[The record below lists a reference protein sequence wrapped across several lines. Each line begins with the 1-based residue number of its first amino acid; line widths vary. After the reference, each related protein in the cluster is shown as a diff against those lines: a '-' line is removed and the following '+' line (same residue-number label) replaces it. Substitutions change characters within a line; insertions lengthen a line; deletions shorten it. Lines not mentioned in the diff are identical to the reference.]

1 MPTFQG
7 RQTLHLERLMNL
19 HAGLFHCLSLSFT
32 VFHSFKCLCFVS
44 ICFVSF
50 LKLSLDVSF
59 CCASRPDCFVF
70 KLQKSLHLGPTHRAK
85 TFVTDKEIWDTSC
98 HVSDVSSLPL
108 KVHPCSS
115 MFIHILRLLLSF
127 TCSSPAVPRHSG
139 VRAFPGYKFTEGK
152 LVMNLCASWAVAE
165 QKQLRLFALQ
175 LCQSCV
181 DRGRGS
187 RCWTFLLILLSLCSQ
202 DSYVL

>member
-85 TFVTDKEIWDTSC
+85 TFVTDKDLRYL
-98 HVSDVSSLPL
+98 LPCL
-108 KVHPCSS
+108 RCLLIATESSS
-115 MFIHILRLLLSF
+115 MFIHVHPYFKAF
-127 TCSSPAVPRHSG
+127 TIFYLQFPGSSPAFWSSCL
-139 VRAFPGYKFTEGK
+139 PG
-152 LVMNLCASWAVAE
+152 
-165 QKQLRLFALQ
+165 
-175 LCQSCV
+175 
-181 DRGRGS
+181 
-187 RCWTFLLILLSLCSQ
+187 I
-202 DSYVL
+202 